1 MRTLLLS
8 ILLLFSASSWS
19 ASYCLKTTLGDYVCP
34 PPFGHIYAD
43 KLGKPLCGKGQCI
56 EDQQGN
62 YQCSKQDGGFAIK
75 TQMGDILCTGGCE
88 PASEKNCQIPKP

>member
-1 MRTLLLS
+1 MRSILLAT
-8 ILLLFSASSWS
+8 LLLFSLPSWS

-43 KLGKPLCGKGQCI
+43 KLGNPLCGKGQCI
-56 EDQQGN
+56 KDRLGD

-75 TQMGDILCTGGCE
+75 KR
-88 PASEKNCQIPKP
+88 PW